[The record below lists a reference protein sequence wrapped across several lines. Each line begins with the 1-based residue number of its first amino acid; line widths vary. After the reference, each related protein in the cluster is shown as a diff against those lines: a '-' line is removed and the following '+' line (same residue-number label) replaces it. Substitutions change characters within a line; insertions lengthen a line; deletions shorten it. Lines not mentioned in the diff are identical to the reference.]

1 MQADRESGPPAVT
14 RRVVTTEA
22 WTGEGRVRTEPLQ
35 ETGPLEL
42 EGFLPGERVEVEL
55 EATPDGGV
63 RRRGRRAWRLASA
76 RLLESSADRVEPGC
90 PVFGLCGGCALQHAS
105 YAAQLA
111 WKRERVQ
118 AALARAGLPAERV
131 EPVLGAARSY
141 AYRNKMEF
149 TFSPEGRPGLH
160 RRGRWRE
167 VLPLERCPIALHPI
181 QEALGAVARWAEAER
196 LPGYDKE
203 ANRGFLRH
211 LLLRASEAG
220 GEWMAVLATTPPATL
235 EGGEERWRGAL
246 ERLGERLAAVEGFA
260 SLQWVE
266 DAEPGD
272 ALHFA
277 RAPRVVR
284 GAATIEERLGGLRF
298 RLGPETFFQTHTA
311 QAERLLETALAL
323 AAPAAGERVL
333 DLYAGVGTF
342 TLPLARAVGP
352 AGEAVGVE
360 VVEASVEAGRAA
372 ARENGL
378 GNARWVAAKVRS
390 FLAGLS
396 GERPWSTV
404 LGAPPL
410 PEGWRPGLVLLDPPR
425 SGAGRKVMERIAA
438 LRPRRI
444 LYVSCNPEA
453 LAEDLA
459 LLVPRGWELA
469 VARPVDLFPQ
479 TPHVETVALLHP
491 AAGSGSR

>member
-1 MQADRESGPPAVT
+1 MSAAT
-14 RRVVTTEA
+14 
-22 WTGEGRVRTEPLQ
+22 WTPEGRVRT
-35 ETGPLEL
+35 GPLPGVGALEL
-42 EGFLPGERVEVEL
+42 DRFLPGERVEVEL
-55 EATPDGGV
+55 ERPPAGGP
-63 RRRGRRAWRLASA
+63 RRRDRRAWRLLSA
-76 RLLESSADRVEPGC
+76 RLLEPSPERAEPGC

-111 WKRERVQ
+111 WKRERVR
-118 AALARAGLPAERV
+118 AALARAGVPAGRV
-131 EPVLGAARSY
+131 EPVLAAARTY
-141 AYRNKMEF
+141 GYRNKMEF

-167 VLPLERCPIALHPI
+167 VLPLERCPIALPPI
-181 QEALGAVARWAEAER
+181 QEALGAVARWAEAEA

-220 GEWMAVLATTPPATL
+220 GRWMAVLATTSPAAL

-266 DAEPGD
+266 DEEPGD
-272 ALHFA
+272 ALHFTG
-277 RAPRVVR
+277 APRLVR
-284 GAATIEERLGGLRF
+284 GVAAVEERLGGFRF
-298 RLGPETFFQTHTA
+298 ALAPQSFFQTHTA
-311 QAERLLETALAL
+311 QAERLLEAALEL
-323 AAPAAGERVL
+323 AAPAPGERVL
-333 DLYAGVGTF
+333 DLFAGMGTF

-352 AGEAVGVE
+352 DGEAVGVE

-372 ARENGL
+372 ARANGVA
-378 GNARWVAAKVRS
+378 NARWVAAKVRS

-396 GERPWSTV
+396 GERPWSAV
-404 LGAPPL
+404 LGEAPL
-410 PEGWRPGLVLLDPPR
+410 PAGWHPDLVLLDPPR
-425 SGAGRKVMERIAA
+425 SGAGRRVMERIAA
-438 LRPRRI
+438 LRPRRV
-444 LYVSCNPEA
+444 LYVSCNPVA

-459 LLVPRGWELA
+459 VLLPLGWELD

-479 TPHVETVALLHP
+479 TPHVETVALLRP
-491 AAGSGSR
+491 AGAGGAG